1 MLNLVLVLCS
11 SEQKTWKGT
20 LKMPSTIEFDP
31 IIDSSIPQ
39 PIMYPSPDK
48 MLNALFAVPYN
59 NAVGTNWL
67 NNAITILHLE
77 PDGIKFQ
84 EVRRSFL
91 GQVSGAE
98 LSFTSPCDDSW
109 IGYGQTRRFVL
120 FNVKN
125 GDFVKHTI
133 GENLGETIRK
143 VAVVDG
149 PKKKFILEVEYL
161 ADRDAKSEGLREES
175 VAFLRLYDL
184 SGQEPIKLREL
195 ETEFMERSIQWQ
207 VGQDCLWLLNY
218 ISMAINIYDMDLLPV
233 EKHPFLNEYKK
244 FGKFYKKL
252 YSIAV
257 HPSLP
262 FVVLDGRTSQN
273 NLAVS
278 SIASWR
284 DPNKPTIVPF
294 RGLKKDAMSEYI
306 GFSPDGKWLLAR
318 GRSSKFAEGDEK
330 LYYYVFPV
338 SEKYPLFLGQPK
350 CLGKIMEKGPFHI
363 FETASCWTTNPTS
376 YVTTTGNV
384 IYQFVIE

>member
-1 MLNLVLVLCS
+1 MLNLVFVLCS
-11 SEQKTWKGT
+11 SEKKSWKGT

-39 PIMYPSPDK
+39 PIMYPSPDN
-48 MLNALFAVPYN
+48 LLSALFAVPFN

-109 IGYGQTRRFVL
+109 IGYAQTRRFVL

-143 VAVVDG
+143 IAVVDG
-149 PKKKFILEVEYL
+149 SKKKFILDVEYL
-161 ADRDAKSEGLREES
+161 ADKHAKSEGLREKS
-175 VAFLRLYDL
+175 IRFIRLYDL

-195 ETEFMERSIQWQ
+195 EFDFMDSCNPWYI
-207 VGQDCLWLLNY
+207 GQGYLWLLNY
-218 ISMAINIYDMDLLPV
+218 DSMAINIYNMNLQPV
-233 EKHPFLNEYKK
+233 EKHPFIEEYKK
-244 FGKFYKKL
+244 FGKFYKEM
-252 YSIAV
+252 SGIAV

-262 FVVLDGRTSQN
+262 FVVLDGISQN
-273 NLAVS
+273 KLRIS

-284 DPNKPTIVPF
+284 DPDQPTIVPF
-294 RGLKKDAMSEYI
+294 LGFHKDGMFDYI

-318 GRSSKFAEGDEK
+318 GRPPKSVEGDEK
-330 LYYYVFPV
+330 AYYYAFPV

-350 CLGKIMEKGPFHI
+350 CLGKIMEKGIDYPS
-363 FETASCWTTNPTS
+363 ETASCWTTNPTS
-376 YVTTTGNV
+376 YVTTTGKI